1 MKQLLVTTDMPVKE
15 LLYVLGYNTTE
26 NFYNAFKKHTGYTP
40 AEYRRVMVNEKAA
53 G

>member
-1 MKQLLVTTDMPVKE
+1 MIDNKRLSVKE
-15 LLYVLGYNTTE
+15 LLYILNYNTTE

-40 AEYRRVMVNEKAA
+40 VEYRRMMKEEKAV